1 MSTHV
6 LTITYQ
12 QPAAPVDPYWV
23 RIQQEDL
30 ADQTATVADA
40 AALLDA
46 LYRIEPCADGQSTPE
61 LVSDLAE
68 AVAETEILAYC
79 GQEPDGSVEVELDV
93 IRSHLAEPYRLR
105 LQGGEVV
112 KTVEVA
118 ERVTVR
124 MEIGATVTLD
134 YPVVSGFACD
144 PEPLARVGNT
154 LSFAADHVG
163 RGLTATYLSRWDRV
177 TVKVLGVDGKAG
189 SCRALAFHH
198 GLVADV
204 ELQVP
209 DADEVDRLLCPA
221 TRWEIDWG
229 NQEVTC
235 YQDVTVIRQCNCSET
250 EADRYTYQQ
259 VVPCPNPEMRCP
271 GAESRCMHLVGS
283 KEVTEWVECQGDNAI
298 PGRPGATY
306 AVSSPEYYRRVCCQ
320 DPPGSL
326 PQCEVKHTTYQG
338 EIDIQHGRQ
347 YWRDLYG
354 DHARFVPVPPPG
366 GICGEWIIRQ
376 VIDPKDCCDRIPPLR
391 WDDAAS
397 PDYIAAD
404 STAWVYVRDGL
415 PPYKWHISSEQGG
428 VWFVDG
434 GGSDY
439 ESEVPF
445 AALRSGDSVCGTHT
459 ITVVDDCGTEVQG
472 AVLGPEGHWEGEAV
486 AMRDIAASGYLHF
499 GHGVLVDDGANVYV
513 ELMVAGVRYRQ
524 TSFVCEVVGTDG
536 NSELGID
543 GCPTDRSQFSA
554 WWTDEPGGD
563 PSYRPMPDIAED
575 VVRTSDC
582 GTCYGY
588 DRYGV
593 LTFEWQSGACGS
605 AVKTVETSPHLLT
618 ECIYL
623 AGTGGQT
630 CKMDQVRFCYGDFG
644 IWRWKC

>member
-144 PEPLARVGNT
+144 PEPLARAGNT

-177 TVKVLGVDGKAG
+177 TVKVLGVNGKAG

-229 NQEVTC
+229 NQEVIC

-250 EADRYTYQQ
+250 EVDRYTYQQ

-283 KEVTEWVECQGDNAI
+283 KAVTEWVECQGDNAI

-306 AVSSPEYYRRVCCQ
+306 AVSSPEYYRRMCCQ

-326 PQCEVKHTTYQG
+326 PQCEVKHATYQG
-338 EIDIQHGRQ
+338 ELDIQPGRQ

-366 GICGEWIIRQ
+366 GICGEWTIEQR
-376 VIDPKDCCDRIPPLR
+376 VLSNNCCDGVEPLVWDVSISPEVISPNSAVIVGVIGGGRYPYRWSVAGHGFQWHNGETEVETAKPYARLSALPLACGTARITVT
-391 WDDAAS
+391 DDCSVVVVDIRCTAGKWAVVAAS
-397 PDYIAAD
+397 FYPDSLADPPADMLYPCAA
-404 STAWVYVRDGL
+404 YG
-415 PPYKWHISSEQGG
+415 PPYTPAEPPVTSILQGRWYVGRDEDVPPAISTWTYYRESHIYGLWASESLHGPIMVPAPGTNGEVKIPALIAPHVGNCVPLAGSGNPGDG
-428 VWFVDG
+428 VWLYWYAPRVTV
-434 GGSDY
+434 Y
-439 ESEVPF
+439 EW
-445 AALRSGDSVCGTHT
+445 VC
-459 ITVVDDCGTEVQG
+459 
-472 AVLGPEGHWEGEAV
+472 P
-486 AMRDIAASGYLHF
+486 
-499 GHGVLVDDGANVYV
+499 
-513 ELMVAGVRYRQ
+513 
-524 TSFVCEVVGTDG
+524 
-536 NSELGID
+536 
-543 GCPTDRSQFSA
+543 
-554 WWTDEPGGD
+554 
-563 PSYRPMPDIAED
+563 
-575 VVRTSDC
+575 
-582 GTCYGY
+582 
-588 DRYGV
+588 
-593 LTFEWQSGACGS
+593 
-605 AVKTVETSPHLLT
+605 
-618 ECIYL
+618 
-623 AGTGGQT
+623 
-630 CKMDQVRFCYGDFG
+630 
-644 IWRWKC
+644 

>member
-79 GQEPDGSVEVELDV
+79 GQEQDGSVEVELDV

-250 EADRYTYQQ
+250 EVDRYTYQQ

-283 KEVTEWVECQGDNAI
+283 KAVTEWVECQGDNAI

-306 AVSSPEYYRRVCCQ
+306 AVSSPEYYRRMCCQ
-320 DPPGSL
+320 DPPWSL

-338 EIDIQHGRQ
+338 ELDIQPGRQ

-376 VIDPKDCCDRIPPLR
+376 VIGGTNCCEGVPVLV
-391 WDDAAS
+391 WDTSVS
-397 PDYIAAD
+397 PEVMSPNSAVIIGV
-404 STAWVYVRDGL
+404 T
-415 PPYKWHISSEQGG
+415 GG
-428 VWFVDG
+428 VPFSLTW
-434 GGSDY
+434 
-439 ESEVPF
+439 EV
-445 AALRSGDSVCGTHT
+445 S
-459 ITVVDDCGTEVQG
+459 
-472 AVLGPEGHWEGEAV
+472 
-486 AMRDIAASGYLHF
+486 
-499 GHGVLVDDGANVYV
+499 GHGFQFQNGSTKI
-513 ELMVAGVRYRQ
+513 
-524 TSFVCEVVGTDG
+524 TSG
-536 NSELGID
+536 
-543 GCPTDRSQFSA
+543 PTQQRIRLSA
-554 WWTDEPGGD
+554 LP
-563 PSYRPMPDIAED
+563 I
-575 VVRTSDC
+575 
-582 GTCYGY
+582 
-588 DRYGV
+588 
-593 LTFEWQSGACGS
+593 ACGS
-605 AVKTVETSPHLLT
+605 AVITVSDGCSTATGFIRSTSGRWLRDYDLT
-618 ECIYL
+618 DTCPVSGEVAVATGIDRDFVLTLVSGQYKIEQTWGYTR
-623 AGTGGQT
+623 ATTGGSTPRT
-630 CKMDQVRFCYGDFG
+630 CEQMYADRSVANAGFIAPIRSPFDCIFPDREPNELYPAVFRDYFKSCTIAPPYYNYVLDAVWPKSDLNGDT
-644 IWRWKC
+644 IRVYRWVC